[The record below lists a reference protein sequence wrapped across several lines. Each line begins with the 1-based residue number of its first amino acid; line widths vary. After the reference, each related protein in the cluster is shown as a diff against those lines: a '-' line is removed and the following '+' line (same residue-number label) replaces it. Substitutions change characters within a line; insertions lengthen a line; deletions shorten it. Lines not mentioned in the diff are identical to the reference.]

1 MPSADTFQMPQTRS
15 QQTPL
20 MKQYWNI
27 KSLHPDKIL
36 FFRMGDFYEMFHE
49 DALKAAPLLGIT
61 LTSRNKN
68 LEDSTPMCG
77 VPYHSIAKPINTL
90 LSLGHRVA
98 ICDQLEDPKFAKGIV
113 KRGVTRVLSPGVVYD
128 PDTLDA
134 YTPHF
139 LAAYC
144 LETISFLDIT
154 TGDAFYYDISATS
167 QKDHLICLLNPVE
180 IIFSKEQKEEND
192 YRNQNITC
200 TTHETSLSQ
209 ISPTG
214 ISSNDRLLSYVVSM
228 QGKRTLS
235 TIRPFEKRHFSQ
247 KMKISSLA
255 REHLEL
261 FSTYK
266 GEKRGS
272 LFHCINKTKSPL
284 GARKLRSWMTFPL
297 MSKAQILERQKEV
310 QKWKDSVCLTDVR
323 KVLASVGD
331 LERKIGKI
339 TIAHCHPRDILQL
352 AQSLSHS
359 LKVLSLADNENN
371 NISIFKP
378 IILTAQSIKER
389 ILKTLKDDMPLQIK
403 DGNFIR
409 QGISQRLDEIR
420 SFIENAHT
428 QILSIQ
434 DRERKKLNILNLKI
448 RHNNV
453 FGYYIEVTNA
463 HKNKIPPNYIRK
475 QTLVNAERYITQE
488 LQNLEARLLSA
499 NSKSLEIEKE
509 IFNELRIKV
518 LNVSCD
524 LLFLSD
530 QVSRIDV
537 FTSLAWLAL
546 ENNYVC
552 PEVSDNDIC
561 LIASRHP
568 VVEHQ
573 AGFNAINEFVPNN
586 ITLKRSE
593 CFLITGPNMA
603 GKSTLMRQV
612 ALNAIM
618 MQMGCF
624 VPATKAKLPLFD
636 QIQTRIGASD
646 ILSEGLSTFML
657 EMKEAAQILN
667 ESTSQTLIILDEIGR
682 GTSTFDGM
690 SLAQAILEYLVSH
703 TRATTF
709 FATHYHELTKMA
721 DKYSHIM
728 NKHMKILEDKNLEQ
742 ITFLYQLVDGFASKS
757 YGIHVAKLAGIPS
770 RVIERADHLLKTHTL
785 PKASKFNNLKPSLKD
800 DFKDNVNSD
809 MLPISTSKK
818 NSRSSQKSIEY

>member
-1 MPSADTFQMPQTRS
+1 MPGANTSQMPQARS

-20 MKQYWNI
+20 MRQYWTI
-27 KSLHPDKIL
+27 KSLHPDKLL

-68 LEDSTPMCG
+68 LDGSTPMCG
-77 VPYHSIAKPINTL
+77 MPHHSIAKPINTL

-134 YTPHF
+134 NTPNF
-139 LAAYC
+139 LVAYGP
-144 LETISFLDIT
+144 ETISFLDIT
-154 TGDAFYYDISATS
+154 TGDAFYYETS
-167 QKDHLICLLNPVE
+167 VSSQRDHLFSLLNPVE
-180 IIFSKEQKEEND
+180 IILSKEQKDKNH
-192 YRNQNITC
+192 YKNQNLTC
-200 TTHETSLSQ
+200 TIHETSLSQ

-228 QGKRTLS
+228 QSQRTLS
-235 TIRPFEKRHFSQ
+235 TIRPFEKRYFSQ
-247 KMKISSLA
+247 KMKISSLT

-266 GEKRGS
+266 GEKKGS

-297 MSKAQILERQKEV
+297 MSKIQIFERQKEV
-310 QKWKDSVCLTDVR
+310 QKWKDSACLTDVR
-323 KVLASVGD
+323 KALSSIGD
-331 LERKIGKI
+331 LERKIGKT
-339 TIAHCHPRDILQL
+339 TISHCHPRDIFQL
-352 AQSLSHS
+352 AESLSHG
-359 LKVLSLADNENN
+359 LKALCLADKENN

-378 IILTAQSIKER
+378 VILTVQSIKEK

-409 QGISQRLDEIR
+409 KGISQRLDELR
-420 SFIENAHT
+420 GFIENAHT
-428 QILSIQ
+428 QLLSIQ
-434 DRERKKLNILNLKI
+434 DRERKKLNISNLKV
-448 RHNNV
+448 RHNSV
-453 FGYYIEVTNA
+453 FGYYIEVTNT

-475 QTLVNAERYITQE
+475 QTLVNAERYITEE
-488 LQNLEARLLSA
+488 LQSLEAKLLSA
-499 NSKSLEIEKE
+499 KSKSLEIEKE
-509 IFNELRIKV
+509 IFNELRIKI
-518 LNVSCD
+518 LDVSSD

-530 QVSRIDV
+530 QISRIDV

-546 ENNYVC
+546 ENNYVQ
-552 PEVSDNDIC
+552 PEISDNDIS
-561 LIASRHP
+561 LIGCRHP
-568 VVEHQ
+568 VVEQQ
-573 AGFNAINEFVPNN
+573 ASFNAINEFVPNN
-586 ITLKRSE
+586 IILKRSE

-618 MQMGCF
+618 MQMGSF

-657 EMKEAAQILN
+657 EMKETAQILN
-667 ESTSQTLIILDEIGR
+667 ESTNQTLIILDEIGR

-690 SLAQAILEYLVSH
+690 SLAQAILEYLVS
-703 TRATTF
+703 RIQATIF

-721 DKYSHIM
+721 DKYPHII
-728 NKHMKILEDKNLEQ
+728 NKHMKILEDKDLEQ

-757 YGIHVAKLAGIPS
+757 YGIHVAKLAGIPPS
-770 RVIERADHLLKTHTL
+770 VIERAGHLLKMHTL
-785 PKASKFNNLKPSLKD
+785 PEPNNLKPNHLTD
-800 DFKDNVNSD
+800 DFKSSISPHI
-809 MLPISTSKK
+809 LPISMPNSK
-818 NSRSSQKSIEY
+818 SSQKVTEY

>member
-1 MPSADTFQMPQTRS
+1 MPSADTFQVAPQTQS

-27 KSLHPDKIL
+27 KSLHPDKLL

-68 LEDSTPMCG
+68 LSDSIPMCG
-77 VPYHSIAKPINTL
+77 VPHHSIAKPINKL

-128 PDTLDA
+128 ADTLDA
-134 YTPHF
+134 YTPNF
-139 LAAYC
+139 LVAYC
-144 LETISFLDIT
+144 AEALSFLDIT
-154 TGDAFYYDISATS
+154 TGDAFYYETS
-167 QKDHLICLLNPVE
+167 VVFQRDHLISLLNPVE
-180 IIFSKEQKEEND
+180 IVLSKEQKK
-192 YRNQNITC
+192 QNHYKDQNLTC
-200 TTHETSLSQ
+200 TVHETSLSH
-209 ISPTG
+209 ISSTG
-214 ISSNDRLLSYVVSM
+214 ISSNDRLLSYIVGM

-235 TIRPFEKRHFSQ
+235 TIRPFEKRYFLQ
-247 KMKISSLA
+247 KMKISSLT

-266 GEKRGS
+266 GDKKGS
-272 LFHCINKTKSPL
+272 FFHCINKTKSPL
-284 GARKLRSWMTFPL
+284 GARKLRSWVTFPL

-310 QKWKDSVCLTDVR
+310 QKWKNSTYLTDLR
-323 KVLASVGD
+323 KALSYIGD
-331 LERKIGKI
+331 LERKIGKT
-339 TIAHCHPRDILQL
+339 TISYCHPRDIFQL
-352 AQSLSHS
+352 AGSLSHS
-359 LKVLSLADNENN
+359 LKVLSLADNENHN
-371 NISIFKP
+371 VSIFKP
-378 IILTAQSIKER
+378 IVLTAQSIKER
-389 ILKTLKDDMPLQIK
+389 ILKTLKEEIPLQIK

-409 QGISQRLDEIR
+409 QGISQRLDELK

-428 QILSIQ
+428 QILEIQ
-434 DRERKKLNILNLKI
+434 DKERKKLNIPNLKV
-448 RHNNV
+448 RHNNI
-453 FGYYIEVTNA
+453 FGYYIEVTHT
-463 HKNKIPPNYIRK
+463 HKNKVPSNYIRK
-475 QTLVNAERYITQE
+475 QTLVNAERYITEE
-488 LQNLEARLLSA
+488 LQILEARLSSA
-499 NSKSLEIEKE
+499 KSKSLEIEKE
-509 IFNELRIKV
+509 IFNELRIKI
-518 LNVSCD
+518 LDVSSD

-530 QVSRIDV
+530 QISRIDA
-537 FTSLAWLAL
+537 FSSLAWLAL
-546 ENNYVC
+546 ENNYVR
-552 PEVSDNDIC
+552 PEISNNDIC
-561 LIASRHP
+561 LIGSRHP

-573 AGFNAINEFVPNN
+573 ASFNTINEFVPNN
-586 ITLKRSE
+586 IILKRSE

-624 VPATKAKLPLFD
+624 VPASKAKLPLFD

-657 EMKEAAQILN
+657 EMKETAQILN

-721 DKYSHIM
+721 DKYPHII
-728 NKHMKILEDKNLEQ
+728 NKHMKILEDKDLEQ

-770 RVIERADHLLKTHTL
+770 SVIERAKHLLEMHTL
-785 PKASKFNNLKPSLKD
+785 PESNNLKPNCLKD
-800 DFKDNVNSD
+800 DFKNDINSD
-809 MLPISTSKK
+809 MLSIPTSQAISK
-818 NSRSSQKSIEY
+818 SSQKTIDY